1 MKEYDSPLGRSISSK
16 GAMMLFNDQDRSGVV
31 TLSAAKGLARWAQR
45 CFAALI
51 LRCAQDDMTG
61 VGR

>member
-31 TLSAAKGLARWAQR
+31 TPPRSEGSGSMGTEMLSAAKHD
-45 CFAALI
+45 I
-51 LRCAQDDMTG
+51 TG